1 MRAQFAGRPR
11 LVFRA
16 PRDKA
21 KDRRSP
27 GSILKAAWGK
37 FRDHSQFMTLI
48 AYYAIILG
56 AFYLPVGS
64 KLMLATF
71 VAMVALLLIAMIARL
86 ANGWR
91 LILIAF
97 CHGMLCLAV
106 VRGLEA
112 LGVTGLSELVL
123 FQITIPI
130 PLAAAWMIDR
140 DERDLDLLEQPLTQ

>member
-1 MRAQFAGRPR
+1 MRAQFAGPPK
-11 LVFRA
+11 LVSRA

-21 KDRRSP
+21 TSRRTP
-27 GSILKAAWGK
+27 GSILKAAWRK

-64 KLMLATF
+64 ELMLGTF
-71 VAMVALLLIAMIARL
+71 VAMVALLLISMLARL

-91 LILIAF
+91 LILIAS
-97 CHGMLCLAV
+97 CHSILCLAV

-123 FQITIPI
+123 FQVTIPI
-130 PLAAAWMIDR
+130 PLAYAWVIDR

>member
-1 MRAQFAGRPR
+1 MRAQFAGRPK
-11 LVFRA
+11 LFSRA

-21 KDRRSP
+21 KGRRTPVWFVKSV
-27 GSILKAAWGK
+27 WRK
-37 FRDHSQFMTLI
+37 FRNHSQFATLI
-48 AYYAIILG
+48 AYYTIILG

-64 KLMLATF
+64 ELMLGTF
-71 VAMVALLLIAMIARL
+71 VAMVVLLLVSMLARL

-112 LGVTGLSELVL
+112 LNVTGLSELVL

-130 PLAAAWMIDR
+130 PLAYAWIIDR
-140 DERDLDLLEQPLTQ
+140 DERDLDLLEQPLAQ